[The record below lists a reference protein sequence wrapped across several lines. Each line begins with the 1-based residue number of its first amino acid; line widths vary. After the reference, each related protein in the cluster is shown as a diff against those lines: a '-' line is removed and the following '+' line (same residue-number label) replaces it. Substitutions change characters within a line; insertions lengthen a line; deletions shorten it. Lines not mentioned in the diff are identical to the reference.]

1 MRILLMTTSA
11 ILLSFAV
18 PAQAQSRKDLAA
30 QTTAIDTRL
39 TRLEQRMLTGDPAA
53 ERLMQRIDALETAQ
67 RALRGEL
74 ETVRF
79 ERDNYKGE
87 VEALAADI
95 REMQDLSNRMK
106 IHLDAVDIVAKET
119 QAARTQTLNQGLST
133 QGFSAQGQSSQGQPF
148 QGQTSNPSSIPAAPE
163 FRQESFNIIP
173 SPAPEASGT
182 LEANAAPAP
191 AEPLPSNDLS
201 ELGNVGKTKL
211 AEGDFLGAQT
221 ALSQY
226 LQFNPDAADAGEM
239 QYWLGE
245 SYFVR
250 GGYADAADAY
260 IASMRKDPQGIKGPE
275 AMVRLGASL
284 RELGQVPAACQT
296 LASFSTQYPNAPVTV
311 KEKAQ
316 LEAARTGC

>member
-95 REMQDLSNRMK
+95 REMQDLSSRMK

-119 QAARTQTLNQGLST
+119 QAARTQSLNQGLV
-133 QGFSAQGQSSQGQPF
+133 QQSQRGPIVINPDN
-148 QGQTSNPSSIPAAPE
+148 NPSSIPTPPE
-163 FRQESFNIIP
+163 FREQTLGAQQGAEVILTPNPDVPISDGPI
-173 SPAPEASGT
+173 SG
-182 LEANAAPAP
+182 AP

>member
-119 QAARTQTLNQGLST
+119 QAARTQTLNQGLS
-133 QGFSAQGQSSQGQPF
+133 AQDQPF

-173 SPAPEASGT
+173 SPAPEGSGT
-182 LEANAAPAP
+182 LEANAVPAP

-239 QYWLGE
+239 HYWLGE